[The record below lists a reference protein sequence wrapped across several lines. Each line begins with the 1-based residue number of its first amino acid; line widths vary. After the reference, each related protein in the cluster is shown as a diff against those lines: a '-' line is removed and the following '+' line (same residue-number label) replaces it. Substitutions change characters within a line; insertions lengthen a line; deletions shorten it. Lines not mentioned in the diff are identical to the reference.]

1 MKFTKFL
8 RTPIFLQNISY
19 GCFWKH
25 RFGISQF
32 QSLFFISYHIGLK
45 LASNEFLFSLIW
57 FSWFH
62 FLLFHLP
69 YYSSQFWHT
78 LKWGP
83 ETRDPRTL
91 GLWDLGL
98 GTLGPWNWD
107 PETWDS
113 WLWTW
118 EPYNRD
124 PGNGTLRPWDLQLN
138 PATDCINFI
147 CEANFDNKKPG
158 HLSRLRSEKT

>member
-1 MKFTKFL
+1 MKFAKFL

-62 FLLFHLP
+62 FFLFHLP

-78 LKWGP
+78 QKWGP

-91 GLWDLGL
+91 GSGTWNLGTLELGSWDLGL
-98 GTLGPWNWD
+98 VTLDMGTPQPGPWKWD
-107 PETWDS
+107 PETMR
-113 WLWTW
+113 LAT
-118 EPYNRD
+118 EPCNR
-124 PGNGTLRPWDLQLN
+124 LY
-138 PATDCINFI
+138 
-147 CEANFDNKKPG
+147 
-158 HLSRLRSEKT
+158 